1 MFRNPTP
8 TRIDWRFFLLL
19 IHVLPCLAGC
29 SVYMAAHQP
38 TKKDLT
44 VLEQGTPRRLV
55 LIELGTPAA
64 SERDKRGNRID
75 CFQVTQGYSKGS
87 RIGRAFAHGAA
98 DLFTVGCWEVIGT
111 PTELAFDGTQLRIQV
126 TYTDGDVVDSA
137 TVIGKD
143 GSHPIANLKRMNDK
157 TFAES
162 HESSSEK
169 QATPRRSHQETVPTA
184 QASPKPATQQSA
196 QFKGAKSSFSSA
208 IDEVVTSLVTGAK
221 SNFSK
226 KREGPIRVAV
236 YKFLPREGRDA
247 VDSTIGE
254 RITSELERA
263 LIRRAG
269 VQLVTRKNLSDI
281 QSEQRLN
288 EANWNQTTQ
297 RQRQFGVVDVD
308 LILRGNYAV
317 SNAGTSVRIEFELL
331 DPSGGVVVG
340 AEQVSIEIAK
350 QE

>member
-1 MFRNPTP
+1 M
-8 TRIDWRFFLLL
+8 
-19 IHVLPCLAGC
+19 
-29 SVYMAAHQP
+29 
-38 TKKDLT
+38 
-44 VLEQGTPRRLV
+44 
-55 LIELGTPAA
+55 
-64 SERDKRGNRID
+64 D

-98 DLFTVGCWEVIGT
+98 DLFTIGCWEVIGT

-126 TYTDGDVVDSA
+126 TYTDADVVDSA
-137 TVIGKD
+137 TVIGKG
-143 GSHPIANLKRMNDK
+143 GSHPIANLKRVNDK

-169 QATPRRSHQETVPTA
+169 QAIPRSSHQETVPTA
-184 QASPKPATQQSA
+184 RASPKPAAQQPA
-196 QFKGAKSSFSSA
+196 QFKSAKRSFSSA
-208 IDEVVTSLVTGAK
+208 IDKVVTSLVTGAK

-236 YKFLPREGRDA
+236 YKFLPREGRGA
-247 VDSTIGE
+247 LDSAIGE

-263 LIRRAG
+263 LIGRAG

-308 LILRGNYAV
+308 LILRGSYAG
-317 SNAGTSVRIEFELL
+317 SSMGTSVRIEFELL

-340 AEQVSIEIAK
+340 AEQASIEIAK